1 MRSCDSWAGR
11 GEFDRQQGWK
21 ITAEWGGMSLTT
33 RGRGVEDDCWLGR
46 GDFDRQQEG
55 WKMTT
60 GWGGVSWAVS
70 RDGGSPLDRGEFD
83 C

>member
-1 MRSCDSWAGR
+1 
-11 GEFDRQQGWK
+11 
-21 ITAEWGGMSLTT
+21 MSLTT

-60 GWGGVSWAVS
+60 GWGGVSWAAS
-70 RDGGSPLDRGEFD
+70 RDRGSPLDRGEFD